1 MKDKRIRNQFL
12 ASVVLI
18 LGIIGVDQCVK
29 IWVKTH
35 MALHDVTDITGWF
48 KIAFVENNGM
58 AFGMELVDKIFL
70 TSFRIVA
77 VGWIAWYMMRVIR
90 RGTGWMYVV
99 CLSMILAG
107 AAGNIIDCMF
117 YGMVFN
123 NPPYPSVAEFV
134 PWGTGYE
141 SLFYGRVVDMLYFP
155 LVEWRWPDWM
165 PVVGGQDFVFFSPI
179 FNFADANVSVGVI
192 ALFIFYRKELSHIS
206 FRKQQEED
214 TPSDVEAQN

>member
-35 MALHDVTDITGWF
+35 MALHDVIDITGWF

-77 VGWIAWYMMRVIR
+77 VVWIVWYMARVIR
-90 RGTGWMYVV
+90 RGTGWAYVV

-117 YGMVFN
+117 YGMIFN
-123 NPPYPSVAEFV
+123 NPSSPLVAEFV
-134 PWGTGYE
+134 SWGSGYE

-165 PVVGGQDFVFFSPI
+165 PVCGGNNFIFFSPI
-179 FNFADANVSVGVI
+179 FNIADASITCGVL
-192 ALFIFYRKELSHIS
+192 ALILFCRKYYMRSE
-206 FRKQQEED
+206 
-214 TPSDVEAQN
+214 

>member
-1 MKDKRIRNQFL
+1 LQVKDKRIRNQFL

-35 MALHDVTDITGWF
+35 MALHDVIDITGWF

-77 VGWIAWYMMRVIR
+77 VVWIVWYMARVIR
-90 RGTGWMYVV
+90 RGTGWAYVV

-117 YGMVFN
+117 YGMIFN
-123 NPPYPSVAEFV
+123 NPPSPLVAEFV
-134 PWGTGYE
+134 PWGSGYE

-165 PVVGGQDFVFFSPI
+165 PVCGGNNFIFFSPI
-179 FNFADANVSVGVI
+179 FNIADASITCGVL
-192 ALFIFYRKELSHIS
+192 ALILFCRKYYMRSE
-206 FRKQQEED
+206 
-214 TPSDVEAQN
+214 

>member
-1 MKDKRIRNQFL
+1 MKDRRIRNQFL

-35 MALHDVTDITGWF
+35 MALHDVIDITGWF

-77 VGWIAWYMMRVIR
+77 VVWIVWYLSRVIR
-90 RGTGWMYVV
+90 RGTGWAYVV

-117 YGMVFN
+117 YGMIFN
-123 NPPYPSVAEFV
+123 NPPSPLVAEFV
-134 PWGTGYE
+134 SWGAGYE

-155 LVEWRWPDWM
+155 LVEWTWPDWM
-165 PVVGGQDFVFFSPI
+165 PVCGGNAFVFFSPI
-179 FNFADANVSVGVI
+179 FNIADASITCGVI
-192 ALFIFYRKELSHIS
+192 ALILFCRKYYLKSGI
-206 FRKQQEED
+206 
-214 TPSDVEAQN
+214 

>member
-1 MKDKRIRNQFL
+1 MKDKRIRNQFF

-35 MALHDVTDITGWF
+35 MALHDVIDITGWF

-77 VGWIAWYMMRVIR
+77 VVWIVWYMARVIR
-90 RGTGWMYVV
+90 RGTGWAYVV

-117 YGMVFN
+117 YGMIFN
-123 NPPYPSVAEFV
+123 NPPSPLVAEFV
-134 PWGTGYE
+134 PWGSGYE

-165 PVVGGQDFVFFSPI
+165 PVCGGNNFIFFSPI
-179 FNFADANVSVGVI
+179 FNIADASITCGVL
-192 ALFIFYRKELSHIS
+192 ALILFCRKYYMRSE
-206 FRKQQEED
+206 
-214 TPSDVEAQN
+214 

>member
-35 MALHDVTDITGWF
+35 MALHDVIDITGWF

-77 VGWIAWYMMRVIR
+77 VVWIVWYMARVIR
-90 RGTGWMYVV
+90 RGTGWAYVV

-117 YGMVFN
+117 YGMIFN
-123 NPPYPSVAEFV
+123 NPSSPLVAEFV
-134 PWGTGYE
+134 SWGSGYE

-165 PVVGGQDFVFFSPI
+165 PVCGGNSFIFFSPI
-179 FNFADANVSVGVI
+179 FNIADASITCGVM
-192 ALFIFYRKELSHIS
+192 ALILFCRKYYM
-206 FRKQQEED
+206 K
-214 TPSDVEAQN
+214 SDS

>member
-1 MKDKRIRNQFL
+1 
-12 ASVVLI
+12 
-18 LGIIGVDQCVK
+18 
-29 IWVKTH
+29 
-35 MALHDVTDITGWF
+35 MALHEVIDVTGWF

-77 VGWIAWYMMRVIR
+77 VVWIAWYMMRVIR
-90 RGTGWMYVV
+90 RGTGWVYVV

-165 PVVGGQDFVFFSPI
+165 PVCGGNDFIFFSPI
-179 FNFADANVSVGVI
+179 FNIADSSITCGVT
-192 ALFIFYRKELSHIS
+192 ALILFCRKYYM
-206 FRKQQEED
+206 K
-214 TPSDVEAQN
+214 SDS

>member
-1 MKDKRIRNQFL
+1 MKDKRIRNQYL

-35 MALHDVTDITGWF
+35 MALHDVIDITGWF

-77 VGWIAWYMMRVIR
+77 VVWIVWYMARVIR
-90 RGTGWMYVV
+90 RGTGWAYVV

-117 YGMVFN
+117 YGMIFN
-123 NPPYPSVAEFV
+123 NPPSPLVAEFV
-134 PWGTGYE
+134 PWGSGYE

-165 PVVGGQDFVFFSPI
+165 PVCGGNNFIFFSPI
-179 FNFADANVSVGVI
+179 FNIADASITCGVL
-192 ALFIFYRKELSHIS
+192 ALILFCRKYYMRSE
-206 FRKQQEED
+206 
-214 TPSDVEAQN
+214 

>member
-1 MKDKRIRNQFL
+1 M

-35 MALHDVTDITGWF
+35 MALHDVIDITGWF

-77 VGWIAWYMMRVIR
+77 VVWIVWYMARVIR
-90 RGTGWMYVV
+90 RGTGWAYVV

-117 YGMVFN
+117 YGMIFN
-123 NPPYPSVAEFV
+123 NPPAPLVAEFV
-134 PWGTGYE
+134 SWGSGYE

-165 PVVGGQDFVFFSPI
+165 PVCGGNNFIFFSPI
-179 FNFADANVSVGVI
+179 FNIADASITCGVM
-192 ALFIFYRKELSHIS
+192 ALILFCRKYYM
-206 FRKQQEED
+206 K
-214 TPSDVEAQN
+214 SDS

>member
-1 MKDKRIRNQFL
+1 M

-35 MALHDVTDITGWF
+35 MALHDVIDITGWF

-77 VGWIAWYMMRVIR
+77 VVWIVWYMARVIR
-90 RGTGWMYVV
+90 RGTGWAYVV

-117 YGMVFN
+117 YGMIFN
-123 NPPYPSVAEFV
+123 NPSSPLVAEFV
-134 PWGTGYE
+134 SWGSGYE

-165 PVVGGQDFVFFSPI
+165 PVCGGNSFIFFSPI
-179 FNFADANVSVGVI
+179 FNIADASITCGVM
-192 ALFIFYRKELSHIS
+192 ALILFCRKYYMRSE
-206 FRKQQEED
+206 
-214 TPSDVEAQN
+214 

>member
-35 MALHDVTDITGWF
+35 MALHDVIDITGWF

-77 VGWIAWYMMRVIR
+77 VVWIVWYMARVIR
-90 RGTGWMYVV
+90 RGTGWAYVV

-117 YGMVFN
+117 YGMIFN
-123 NPPYPSVAEFV
+123 NPPSPLVAEFV
-134 PWGTGYE
+134 PWGSGYE

-165 PVVGGQDFVFFSPI
+165 PVCGGNNFIFFSPI
-179 FNFADANVSVGVI
+179 FNIADASITCGVL
-192 ALFIFYRKELSHIS
+192 ALILFCRKYYMRSE
-206 FRKQQEED
+206 
-214 TPSDVEAQN
+214 

>member
-1 MKDKRIRNQFL
+1 MLALQVKNRRTRNQFL
-12 ASVVLI
+12 ASALLI
-18 LGIIGVDQCVK
+18 LCIVCLDQCVK

-35 MALHDVTDITGWF
+35 MALHEVIDVTGWF

-165 PVVGGQDFVFFSPI
+165 PVCGGNDFIFFSPI
-179 FNFADANVSVGVI
+179 FNIADSSITCGVT
-192 ALFIFYRKELSHIS
+192 ALILFCRKYYM
-206 FRKQQEED
+206 K
-214 TPSDVEAQN
+214 SDS

>member
-1 MKDKRIRNQFL
+1 M

-35 MALHDVTDITGWF
+35 MALHDVIDITGWF

-77 VGWIAWYMMRVIR
+77 VVWIVWYMARVIR
-90 RGTGWMYVV
+90 RGTGWAYVV

-117 YGMVFN
+117 YGMIFN
-123 NPPYPSVAEFV
+123 NPSSPLVAEFV
-134 PWGTGYE
+134 SWGSGYE

-165 PVVGGQDFVFFSPI
+165 PVCGGNSFIFFSPI
-179 FNFADANVSVGVI
+179 FNIADASITCGVM
-192 ALFIFYRKELSHIS
+192 ALILFCRKYYMKSE
-206 FRKQQEED
+206 
-214 TPSDVEAQN
+214 

>member
-1 MKDKRIRNQFL
+1 M

-18 LGIIGVDQCVK
+18 LGIIGIDQCVK

-35 MALHDVTDITGWF
+35 MALHDVIDITGWF

-77 VGWIAWYMMRVIR
+77 VVWIVWYMARVIR
-90 RGTGWMYVV
+90 RGTGWAYVV

-117 YGMVFN
+117 YGMIFN
-123 NPPYPSVAEFV
+123 NPSSPLVAEFV
-134 PWGTGYE
+134 SWGSGYE

-165 PVVGGQDFVFFSPI
+165 PVCGGNNFIFFSPI
-179 FNFADANVSVGVI
+179 FNIADASITCGVL
-192 ALFIFYRKELSHIS
+192 ALILFCRKYYMRSE
-206 FRKQQEED
+206 
-214 TPSDVEAQN
+214 

>member
-1 MKDKRIRNQFL
+1 MVLL

-35 MALHDVTDITGWF
+35 MALHDVIDITGWF

-77 VGWIAWYMMRVIR
+77 VVWIVWYMARVIR
-90 RGTGWMYVV
+90 RGTGWAYVV

-117 YGMVFN
+117 YGMIFN
-123 NPPYPSVAEFV
+123 NPPSPLVAEFV
-134 PWGTGYE
+134 PWGSGYE

-165 PVVGGQDFVFFSPI
+165 PVCGGNNFIFFSPI
-179 FNFADANVSVGVI
+179 FNIADASITCGVL
-192 ALFIFYRKELSHIS
+192 ALILFCRKYYMRSE
-206 FRKQQEED
+206 
-214 TPSDVEAQN
+214 

>member
-1 MKDKRIRNQFL
+1 
-12 ASVVLI
+12 
-18 LGIIGVDQCVK
+18 
-29 IWVKTH
+29 
-35 MALHDVTDITGWF
+35 MALHEVIDVTGWF

-90 RGTGWMYVV
+90 RGTGWVYVV

-134 PWGTGYE
+134 SWGTGYE

-155 LVEWRWPDWM
+155 LVEWSWPDWM
-165 PVVGGQDFVFFSPI
+165 PVCGGNDFIFFSPI
-179 FNFADANVSVGVI
+179 FNIADSSITCGVT
-192 ALFIFYRKELSHIS
+192 ALILFCRKYYM
-206 FRKQQEED
+206 K
-214 TPSDVEAQN
+214 SDS

>member
-1 MKDKRIRNQFL
+1 MLALQVKNRRIRNQFL
-12 ASVVLI
+12 ASTLLI
-18 LGIIGVDQCVK
+18 LGIVCLDQCVK

-35 MALHDVTDITGWF
+35 MALHEVIDVTGWF

-90 RGTGWMYVV
+90 RGTGWVYVV
-99 CLSMILAG
+99 CLSMIQAG

-165 PVVGGQDFVFFSPI
+165 PVCGGNDFIFFSPI
-179 FNFADANVSVGVI
+179 FNIADSSITCGVT
-192 ALFIFYRKELSHIS
+192 ALILFCRKYYM
-206 FRKQQEED
+206 K
-214 TPSDVEAQN
+214 SDS

>member
-1 MKDKRIRNQFL
+1 M

-35 MALHDVTDITGWF
+35 MALHDVIDITGWF

-77 VGWIAWYMMRVIR
+77 VVWIVWYMARVIR
-90 RGTGWMYVV
+90 RGTGWAYVV

-117 YGMVFN
+117 YGMIFN
-123 NPPYPSVAEFV
+123 NPPSPLVAEFV
-134 PWGTGYE
+134 PWGSGYE

-155 LVEWRWPDWM
+155 LIEWRWPDWM
-165 PVVGGQDFVFFSPI
+165 PVCGGNNFIFFSPI
-179 FNFADANVSVGVI
+179 FNIADASITCGVL
-192 ALFIFYRKELSHIS
+192 ALILFCRKYYMRSE
-206 FRKQQEED
+206 
-214 TPSDVEAQN
+214 

>member
-1 MKDKRIRNQFL
+1 M

-35 MALHDVTDITGWF
+35 MALHDVIDITGWF

-77 VGWIAWYMMRVIR
+77 VVWIVWYMARVIR
-90 RGTGWMYVV
+90 RGTGWAYVV

-117 YGMVFN
+117 YGMIFN
-123 NPPYPSVAEFV
+123 NPSSPLVAEFV
-134 PWGTGYE
+134 SLRVAVLRACSGY
-141 SLFYGRVVDMLYFP
+141 
-155 LVEWRWPDWM
+155 
-165 PVVGGQDFVFFSPI
+165 
-179 FNFADANVSVGVI
+179 
-192 ALFIFYRKELSHIS
+192 ALFPAGRMALAGLDACV
-206 FRKQQEED
+206 RR
-214 TPSDVEAQN
+214 

>member
-12 ASVVLI
+12 ASVMLI

-35 MALHDVTDITGWF
+35 MALHDVIDITGWF

-77 VGWIAWYMMRVIR
+77 VVWIVWYMARVIR
-90 RGTGWMYVV
+90 RGTGWAYVV

-117 YGMVFN
+117 YGMIFN
-123 NPPYPSVAEFV
+123 NPPSPLVAEFV
-134 PWGTGYE
+134 SWGSGYE

-165 PVVGGQDFVFFSPI
+165 PVCGGNSFIFFSPI
-179 FNFADANVSVGVI
+179 FNIADASITCGVM
-192 ALFIFYRKELSHIS
+192 ALILFCRKYYM
-206 FRKQQEED
+206 K
-214 TPSDVEAQN
+214 SDS

>member
-1 MKDKRIRNQFL
+1 MRNQFL

-35 MALHDVTDITGWF
+35 MALHDVIDITGWF

-77 VGWIAWYMMRVIR
+77 VVWIVWYMARVIR
-90 RGTGWMYVV
+90 RGTGWAYVV

-117 YGMVFN
+117 YGMIFN
-123 NPPYPSVAEFV
+123 NPSSPLVAEFV
-134 PWGTGYE
+134 SWGSGYE

-165 PVVGGQDFVFFSPI
+165 PVCGGNSFIFFSPI
-179 FNFADANVSVGVI
+179 FNIADASITCGVM
-192 ALFIFYRKELSHIS
+192 ALILFCRKYYMKSE
-206 FRKQQEED
+206 
-214 TPSDVEAQN
+214 

>member
-1 MKDKRIRNQFL
+1 M

-35 MALHDVTDITGWF
+35 MALHDVIDITGWF

-77 VGWIAWYMMRVIR
+77 VVWIVWYMARVIR
-90 RGTGWMYVV
+90 RGTGWAYVV

-117 YGMVFN
+117 YGMIFN
-123 NPPYPSVAEFV
+123 NPSSPLVAEFV
-134 PWGTGYE
+134 SWGSGYE

-165 PVVGGQDFVFFSPI
+165 PVCGGNSFIFFSPI
-179 FNFADANVSVGVI
+179 FNIADASITCGVM
-192 ALFIFYRKELSHIS
+192 ALILFCRKYYM
-206 FRKQQEED
+206 K
-214 TPSDVEAQN
+214 SDS

>member
-1 MKDKRIRNQFL
+1 M

-35 MALHDVTDITGWF
+35 MALHDVIDITGWF

-77 VGWIAWYMMRVIR
+77 VVWIVWYMARVIR
-90 RGTGWMYVV
+90 RGTGWAYVV

-117 YGMVFN
+117 YGMIFN
-123 NPPYPSVAEFV
+123 NPPSPLVAEFV
-134 PWGTGYE
+134 PWGSGYE

-165 PVVGGQDFVFFSPI
+165 PVCGGNNFIFFSPI
-179 FNFADANVSVGVI
+179 FNIADASITCGVL
-192 ALFIFYRKELSHIS
+192 ALILFCRKYYMRSE
-206 FRKQQEED
+206 
-214 TPSDVEAQN
+214 